1 MTLENYALKILAD
14 SGCDCYTYGGE
25 YSAKIMDDLKEGYP
39 GGMEFPYI
47 DVANAILEISRPKP
61 IVRKP
66 WRMSFETDD
75 NADGVDLDSFEVA
88 KADAED
94 TLVQWMV
101 DARSCWKDVFHP
113 TEKELEDYNYM
124 ICNCSVRV
132 DKYNPHTDEYETEW
146 EPSYEDEE
154 ALGWKELTMEDIRAE
169 ETSMKENKEGTDG
182 K

>member
-66 WRMSFETDD
+66 WRMAFETDD
-75 NADGVDLDSFEVA
+75 TVDGVDFDSFEAA

-94 TLVQWMV
+94 TLVNWMV
-101 DARSCWKDVFHP
+101 EEQSKWRSEKP
-113 TEKELEDYNYM
+113 TKEELEDYNYM

-132 DKYNPHTDEYETEW
+132 DRYNPTTDEYEEYW
-146 EPSYEDEE
+146 SPSCEE
-154 ALGWKELTMEDIRAE
+154 EEKIGWKEIKEENED
-169 ETSMKENKEGTDG
+169 EG
-182 K
+182 